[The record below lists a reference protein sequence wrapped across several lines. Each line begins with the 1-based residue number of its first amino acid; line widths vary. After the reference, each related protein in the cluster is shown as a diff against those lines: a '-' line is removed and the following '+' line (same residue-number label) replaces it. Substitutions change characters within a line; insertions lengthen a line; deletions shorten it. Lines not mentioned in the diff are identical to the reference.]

1 MTVASAGE
9 EDREVGVL
17 VRVRIADAAAEE
29 HRGRVEQGPVSIIH
43 LGKAREELAEVLDL
57 VGLERDEVRNRRRLV
72 TMVREAVVGLIDAQ
86 ILRQKIA
93 ANFERGDARR
103 ISLQR
108 QRDELIE
115 HR

>member
-1 MTVASAGE
+1 M
-9 EDREVGVL
+9 
-17 VRVRIADAAAEE
+17 
-29 HRGRVEQGPVSIIH
+29 
-43 LGKAREELAEVLDL
+43 LDL
-57 VGLERDEVRNRRRLV
+57 VGLERDEVRDRRRLV
-72 TMVREAVVGLIDAQ
+72 TVVREAVVGLVDAQ

-108 QRDELIE
+108 QRDQLIE